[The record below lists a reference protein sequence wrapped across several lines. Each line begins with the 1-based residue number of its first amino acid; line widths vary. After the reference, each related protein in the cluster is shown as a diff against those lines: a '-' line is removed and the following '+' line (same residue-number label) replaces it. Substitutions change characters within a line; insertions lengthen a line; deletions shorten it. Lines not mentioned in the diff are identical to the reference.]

1 MMMEIALSKRGQ
13 QTMKIELT
21 GRVLPIGRHD
31 HSLVD
36 REVHGGG
43 VHGREVEGRERREV
57 HGCEVPGRSRRGV
70 GDDVNGGRE
79 RMVMSG
85 SRLCVVMSGSGRT

>member
-1 MMMEIALSKRGQ
+1 
-13 QTMKIELT
+13 MKIELT

-43 VHGREVEGRERREV
+43 VHGREVEGRERRVVHGWEV
-57 HGCEVPGRSRRGV
+57 HGSSRRGV
-70 GDDVNGGRE
+70 GDDVSDGCE
-79 RMVMSG
+79 SMVMSE
-85 SRLCVVMSGSGRT
+85 SRVCGDEW